1 MEAFFE
7 ELWQK
12 VYAWLVIAGNWIFDK
27 TDMTLQWM
35 GKWVPPLYQEFV
47 RGDFYILILLGGT
60 IVIGA
65 ITIWMMWK
73 IPWFTKKER
82 KKLEEGS
89 LGKMK
94 RATKGFLVNWIS
106 LGCYILSLIWLIAMA
121 TAQEAVGMHGMKING
136 FMDMYIGGQEQIS
149 FFNFYLWFDP
159 IKYAYIFVLMRFACS
174 VVAGVFKLKFLP
186 LLRFLL
192 MTLECILLGLVGG
205 LLISLVNAIAASG
218 FIGYVVS
225 IPVFFCM
232 YTLPMVWIYTPPA
245 IVAGM
250 ILKIM
255 VSPFIGIFKL
265 LTGGGGGAISGGA
278 NLAEGSF
285 KITSVYTEVFSSTGK
300 LLYTFFDFYMGI

>member
-89 LGKMK
+89 LGK
-94 RATKGFLVNWIS
+94 
-106 LGCYILSLIWLIAMA
+106 
-121 TAQEAVGMHGMKING
+121 
-136 FMDMYIGGQEQIS
+136 
-149 FFNFYLWFDP
+149 
-159 IKYAYIFVLMRFACS
+159 
-174 VVAGVFKLKFLP
+174 
-186 LLRFLL
+186 
-192 MTLECILLGLVGG
+192 
-205 LLISLVNAIAASG
+205 
-218 FIGYVVS
+218 
-225 IPVFFCM
+225 
-232 YTLPMVWIYTPPA
+232 
-245 IVAGM
+245 
-250 ILKIM
+250 
-255 VSPFIGIFKL
+255 
-265 LTGGGGGAISGGA
+265 
-278 NLAEGSF
+278 
-285 KITSVYTEVFSSTGK
+285 
-300 LLYTFFDFYMGI
+300 